1 MPRPKK
7 IKKKKS
13 FMFTTKHQSE
23 NGIIS
28 CVIGI
33 VSLLAMI
40 SSIAFSFAHGG
51 DVPRNFGGVGMFAAL
66 GDLIG
71 IIAAIISLRERDI
84 FIWVPRI
91 ALIANIVLLFCWTAM
106 VLFGTLFA

>member
-28 CVIGI
+28 FVIGLI
-33 VSLLAMI
+33 SLLVMI
-40 SSIAFSFAHGG
+40 SCIGFSFAHGG
-51 DVPRNFGGVGMFAAL
+51 DVPRNFGGVGLFAAL

-71 IIAAIISLRERDI
+71 IIAASISLGERDI

-91 ALIANIVLLFCWTAM
+91 ALIANIVLLLAWSAM
-106 VLFGTLFA
+106 VLSGTLFA

>member
-1 MPRPKK
+1 
-7 IKKKKS
+7 
-13 FMFTTKHQSE
+13 MFTTKHQSE

-91 ALIANIVLLFCWTAM
+91 ALIANIVLLLLWTAM

>member
-40 SSIAFSFAHGG
+40 SCIAYAFAHGG
-51 DVPRNFGGVGMFAAL
+51 DVPAKLGAVGMFAAL

-91 ALIANIVLLFCWTAM
+91 ALIANIVLLLLWTSM

>member
-1 MPRPKK
+1 
-7 IKKKKS
+7 
-13 FMFTTKHQSE
+13 MFTTKHQSE

-71 IIAAIISLRERDI
+71 TIAAIISLRERDI